1 MAEGLTALCFFFYR
15 RYAFGSEG
23 MAEFKIGP
31 NKDVEYEV
39 TLKDFQRVST
49 ALSMVP
55 SVGLV
60 RVQTSQRRNPSVLD

>member
-1 MAEGLTALCFFFYR
+1 MAEGLRALCFFFYH

-23 MAEFKIGP
+23 KAEFKIGP

-39 TLKDFQRVST
+39 TLKDFQRVGS

-55 SVGLV
+55 FWFVFKPPKEEIHLHL
-60 RVQTSQRRNPSVLD
+60 TN